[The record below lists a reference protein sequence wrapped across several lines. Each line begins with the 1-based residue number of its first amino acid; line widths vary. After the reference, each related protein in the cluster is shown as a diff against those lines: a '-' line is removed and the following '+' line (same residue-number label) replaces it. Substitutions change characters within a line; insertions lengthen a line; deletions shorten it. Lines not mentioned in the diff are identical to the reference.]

1 MGQCSRRKR
10 QQKHNLKNGHSP
22 QAAPRTAS
30 RPTGD
35 PVLDF
40 LGNINLTDLLT
51 PPSGPRPEPKP
62 EPEPEPEPEP
72 AGQDTA
78 QESGYSASRWNSY
91 KDGRRARVL
100 FPPPVQTLIDEL
112 TRDFAAQLKARTK
125 LDYWLCKEQARS
137 SVQIDICGELL
148 IADKARV
155 LERVESSF
163 DADCAE
169 RIDRLAKKLPL
180 EPYDVARELGRS
192 KHGTLLL
199 ISRWEALGEAVAS
212 NHRLDEVQV
221 QIAYDLLAVPLALR
235 NGSRQVPPADDE
247 PAILALVAREVARHR
262 ANLERSLN
270 ESHELDRKAAGLG
283 IVKERDKITRG
294 LRADETRAHRRF
306 RWAQETFEKLRN
318 SVDPSTIIDPD
329 TKAPIKPDASTAP
342 VSEPEPEPAAAESP
356 PPATTPAAPEAQTE
370 SPQRPLPK
378 DCPDE
383 DAEMLRIVGEAIG
396 EFFRPPGA
404 AQPPADE
411 PGSVVPG

>member
-1 MGQCSRRKR
+1 M
-10 QQKHNLKNGHSP
+10 
-22 QAAPRTAS
+22 AP

-51 PPSGPRPEPKP
+51 PPSGPRPEPRPEPEPKP
-62 EPEPEPEPEP
+62 EPEP
-72 AGQDTA
+72 AAQDTA
-78 QESGYSASRWNSY
+78 QEAGYSNSRWNSY
-91 KDGRRARVL
+91 RDGRRAKVL
-100 FPPPVQTLIDEL
+100 FPPPIQTLIDEL
-112 TRDFAAQLKARTK
+112 TRDYAAQLKARTK
-125 LDYWLCKEQARS
+125 LDCWLCKELARS

-163 DADCAE
+163 DADCGE
-169 RIDRLAKKLPL
+169 RADRLAKKLPL
-180 EPYDVARELGRS
+180 EPYDMARELGRS
-192 KHGTLLL
+192 KYGTLLL

-247 PAILALVAREVARHR
+247 PAILALVTRELAKHR

-283 IVKERDKITRG
+283 IMKERDKITRG
-294 LRADETRAHRRF
+294 LRADETRAHKRF
-306 RWAQETFEKLRN
+306 RWAQETFEKLRKG
-318 SVDPSTIIDPD
+318 VDPSTIIDPD

-342 VSEPEPEPAAAESP
+342 VPEPEPEPAAAESP
-356 PPATTPAAPEAQTE
+356 PSPTTPPPPETQTE

-378 DCPDE
+378 DCPDD
-383 DAEMLRIVGEAIG
+383 DAETLRIAAAVIREM
-396 EFFRPPGA
+396 FPPSGT
-404 AQPPADE
+404 AQPPIDE
-411 PGSVVPG
+411 PGPSTPG